1 MICWCESKTS
11 NKNLNFV
18 QICIAEKRHLS
29 YTLAR
34 ENIRTEF
41 GNEKLQLRRKDT
53 KAEQERNHAEQAALE
68 RGDSEAFSITAG
80 IRAYE
85 KAVKEYTLKHIGKVD
100 LNECQP
106 SDLLTFI
113 EDINKN
119 VSVPHFTG
127 TDTNKETLR
136 LVNDGIQKVAAYLQN
151 KKASGYGVEEIKAL
165 KTIVKIAG
173 QIHENSGGNKKTSNS

>member
-53 KAEQERNHAEQAALE
+53 KS
-68 RGDSEAFSITAG
+68 GT
-80 IRAYE
+80 
-85 KAVKEYTLKHIGKVD
+85 KE
-100 LNECQP
+100 QP
-106 SDLLTFI
+106 S
-113 EDINKN
+113 
-119 VSVPHFTG
+119 
-127 TDTNKETLR
+127 
-136 LVNDGIQKVAAYLQN
+136 Q
-151 KKASGYGVEEIKAL
+151 
-165 KTIVKIAG
+165 AG
-173 QIHENSGGNKKTSNS
+173 SA